1 MNEKS
6 FAVNVVNP
14 SIFWRT
20 IYPWLRWAIVLTG
33 LGIGVSS
40 WFAALTSVGPL
51 VLLFFIASSGTA
63 ALIVKIVFVVVFL
76 LSVFISL
83 VVIPWLVFMAIFWIC
98 NSVVT
103 LSESESFAEF
113 IFKN

>member
-1 MNEKS
+1 MNES
-6 FAVNVVNP
+6 NVRNFGKP
-14 SIFWRT
+14 LDFWRA
-20 IYPWLRWAIVLTG
+20 IQSWFRWAIVLTG

-83 VVIPWLVFMAIFWIC
+83 IVIPWLVFMATFWIC